1 MRGACTA
8 LRPAG
13 CAPTLT
19 DARARTRGRTP
30 RDVAS
35 DDCRRR
41 DGSCGFDD
49 GGQTIRAREVQEAPA
64 ILSPDRFVPFS
75 KRKPFTGQ
83 MAFAAAALGAIE
95 ERAADAS
102 TETREQRR
110 LRLKSAP
117 FIE

>member
-1 MRGACTA
+1 MIASGAMDHAA
-8 LRPAG
+8 L
-13 CAPTLT
+13 TM
-19 DARARTRGRTP
+19 
-30 RDVAS
+30 
-35 DDCRRR
+35 
-41 DGSCGFDD
+41 

-83 MAFAAAALGAIE
+83 TAFAAAALGAIE
-95 ERAADAS
+95 EGAADAS